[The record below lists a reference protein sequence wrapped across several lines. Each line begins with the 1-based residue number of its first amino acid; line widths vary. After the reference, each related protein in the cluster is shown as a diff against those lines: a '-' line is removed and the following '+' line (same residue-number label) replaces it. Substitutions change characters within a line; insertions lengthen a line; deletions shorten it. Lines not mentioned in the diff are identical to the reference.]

1 MGSGR
6 TRLGGWKINL
16 RERVLVEE
24 VSVLGLED
32 VLVLLLLFRL
42 LAGLFPKGEPFNGD
56 ETQLPMGFLFLGFCL
71 ELISKKPRM
80 IDECTIDQAI
90 FSRRR
95 FIQMHP
101 MGRKR
106 EAFVL
111 KFLLLFF
118 TFFVYLNLFLR
129 GFCLILVIF
138 LCVSCFL
145 CLFVACLKER
155 GKS

>member
-56 ETQLPMGFLFLGFCL
+56 ETQLPMGFVSWVLFG
-71 ELISKKPRM
+71 INVQKTTNDR
-80 IDECTIDQAI
+80 
-90 FSRRR
+90 
-95 FIQMHP
+95 
-101 MGRKR
+101 
-106 EAFVL
+106 
-111 KFLLLFF
+111 
-118 TFFVYLNLFLR
+118 
-129 GFCLILVIF
+129 
-138 LCVSCFL
+138 
-145 CLFVACLKER
+145 
-155 GKS
+155 

>member
-56 ETQLPMGFLFLGFCL
+56 ETQLPMGFFFSWVLFG
-71 ELISKKPRM
+71 IN
-80 IDECTIDQAI
+80 
-90 FSRRR
+90 
-95 FIQMHP
+95 IQKTTND
-101 MGRKR
+101 R
-106 EAFVL
+106 
-111 KFLLLFF
+111 
-118 TFFVYLNLFLR
+118 
-129 GFCLILVIF
+129 
-138 LCVSCFL
+138 
-145 CLFVACLKER
+145 
-155 GKS
+155 